1 MANTY
6 QFKIHQL
13 EAYVNKDGLDH
24 VVFNVHYSYHVT
36 DENSNEAY
44 IYQMISIPEPDA
56 EDFTPFVD
64 ITEDQVVS
72 WIENSVNMEYLKA
85 NIDAKLAEIV
95 TPSKVSLVIGQ
106 DPNATEQPTGT
117 V

>member
-24 VVFNVHYSYHVT
+24 VVYNIHYSYHVT
-36 DENSNEAY
+36 DADSNEAY
-44 IYQMISIPEPDA
+44 IYQMITVPEPDA
-56 EDFTPFVD
+56 ENFTSFVD
-64 ITEDQVVS
+64 LTEDQVIS
-72 WIENSVNMEYLKA
+72 WIENLVNMDHLNA

-106 DPNATEQPTGT
+106 DPNATEQPTGI